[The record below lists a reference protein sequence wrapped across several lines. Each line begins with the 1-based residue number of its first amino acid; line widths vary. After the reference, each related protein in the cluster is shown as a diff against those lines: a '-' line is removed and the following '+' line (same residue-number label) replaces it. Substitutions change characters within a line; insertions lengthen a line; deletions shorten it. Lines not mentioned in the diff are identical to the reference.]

1 MTATLEE
8 AVKQDIDTY
17 LAKLKDMAFQLGYET
32 ARNDFYESR
41 KEIEKLAYEEG
52 YKAAKEEFNIP
63 AVPIDFIKKKID
75 EYEKHIQTREDIVE
89 EHVLFGEKMLV
100 IGMEIILELWEKECE
115 QALS

>member
-8 AVKQDIDTY
+8 AVKQDINTY
-17 LAKLKDMAFQLGYET
+17 LTKLKDMAFQLGYET

-75 EYEKHIQTREDIVE
+75 EYEKDIQTREGAAHE
-89 EHVLFGEKMLV
+89 SVLMSEKMMV

-115 QALS
+115 QTLS